1 MHTFK
6 GFNMAKRHKPTL
18 KATIQEA
25 YLEYVNDYLTITTF
39 AEHKGLTYDEA
50 EALIRLGRNLHERI
64 VEENK
69 QFLKDH
75 FQVIHIGG

>member
-1 MHTFK
+1 
-6 GFNMAKRHKPTL
+6 MAKRHKPTL
-18 KATIQEA
+18 KETIQEA

-39 AEHKGLTYDEA
+39 AEHKGLTYSEA

-69 QFLKDH
+69 QFLRDH
-75 FQVIHIGG
+75 FEIIHIGG

>member
-1 MHTFK
+1 
-6 GFNMAKRHKPTL
+6 MAKRKPQTL
-18 KATIQEA
+18 KETIQEA
-25 YLEYVNDYLTITTF
+25 YLEYVNDYLTITTY

-50 EALIRLGRNLHERI
+50 NDLIRLGRNLHERI

-75 FQVIHIGG
+75 FQIIHIGG

>member
-1 MHTFK
+1 MT
-6 GFNMAKRHKPTL
+6 KRKQQTL
-18 KATIQEA
+18 KETIQEA
-25 YLEYVNDYLTITTF
+25 YLEYVNDYLTITTY

-50 EALIRLGRNLHERI
+50 NDLIRLGRQLHERI

-75 FQVIHIGG
+75 FEIIHIGG

>member
-1 MHTFK
+1 
-6 GFNMAKRHKPTL
+6 MAKHKTL
-18 KATIQEA
+18 KETIQDA
-25 YLEYVNDYLTITTF
+25 YLEYFNDYLTLTTY

-50 EALIRLGRNLHERI
+50 EALIRLGRGLHERI

-75 FQVIHIGG
+75 FTIVHIGG

>member
-1 MHTFK
+1 
-6 GFNMAKRHKPTL
+6 MAKRKPTL
-18 KATIQEA
+18 KETIQA
-25 YLEYVNDYLTITTF
+25 SYLEYLNDYLMITTF

-50 EALIRLGRNLHERI
+50 NDLIRLGRQLHERI

>member
-1 MHTFK
+1 MGK
-6 GFNMAKRHKPTL
+6 SKIKTL
-18 KATIQEA
+18 KDTIQEA
-25 YLEYVNDYLTITTF
+25 FLEYTNDYLTITTF

-50 EALIRLGRNLHERI
+50 EALIRLGRKLHERI

-75 FQVIHIGG
+75 FQVIHIRG

>member
-1 MHTFK
+1 
-6 GFNMAKRHKPTL
+6 MAKKTL
-18 KATIQEA
+18 KETIQDS

-50 EALIRLGRNLHERI
+50 EALIRLGRQLHERI

-69 QFLKDH
+69 QFLKEH
-75 FQVIHIGG
+75 FQVIHIGE

>member
-1 MHTFK
+1 
-6 GFNMAKRHKPTL
+6 MAKKKPTL
-18 KATIQEA
+18 KETIQDS
-25 YLEYVNDYLTITTF
+25 YLEYVNDYLTITTY

-50 EALIRLGRNLHERI
+50 EALIRLGRKLHERI

-75 FQVIHIGG
+75 FEIIHISDFSHAGG

>member
-1 MHTFK
+1 MKRIK
-6 GFNMAKRHKPTL
+6 GFAMAKKKPTL
-18 KATIQEA
+18 KETIQEA

-39 AEHKGLTYDEA
+39 AEHKGLTYSEA
-50 EALIRLGRNLHERI
+50 EALIRLGRQLHERI

-69 QFLKDH
+69 QFLRDH

>member
-1 MHTFK
+1 
-6 GFNMAKRHKPTL
+6 MAKKKPTL
-18 KATIQEA
+18 KETIQEA

-50 EALIRLGRNLHERI
+50 QALIRMGRQLHERI

-69 QFLKDH
+69 QFLKEH
-75 FQVIHIGG
+75 FQVIHIGE

>member
-1 MHTFK
+1 
-6 GFNMAKRHKPTL
+6 MAERKPTL
-18 KATIQEA
+18 KETIQES

-39 AEHKGLTYDEA
+39 AEHKKLTYDEA

-69 QFLKDH
+69 QFMRDH
-75 FQVIHIGG
+75 FKIIHIGG

>member
-1 MHTFK
+1 
-6 GFNMAKRHKPTL
+6 MAKRKPTL
-18 KATIQEA
+18 KETIQES
-25 YLEYVNDYLTITTF
+25 YLDYVNNYLTITTF

-50 EALIRLGRNLHERI
+50 NDLIRLGRNLHERI

-75 FQVIHIGG
+75 FQIIHIGG